1 MFKRHLLLGAAA
13 VLFAGG
19 VTGGRVTAARAAVMP
34 GRGFL
39 TLCYH
44 NVQDDLHDQTE
55 STTTAKLVDQ
65 LSWLQNEGYQAVS
78 LDDILAARAGK
89 KPLPPKAVL
98 LTFDDGYES
107 FFTRVF
113 PILQAFHYPAI
124 LGVVDSWIDSNPTNY
139 DEDDASDQ
147 LVQYG
152 DNRVASKNFLSWD
165 QIRYMKKS
173 GLVEIASH
181 SHASHL
187 GLPANPQG
195 NSEPALITAA
205 YDVASKTY
213 ETATAEHARLSKDA
227 QASIDAIYKHTGTR
241 PRAMIWPYGA
251 YNGLGLTIQA
261 QHGMPVTF
269 TLDDGFGKIDRL
281 RAVPRYLV
289 RADPDLPDFIHAIH
303 QVGDARPLRAVQVD
317 LDYVYDA
324 DPAQQDRNLDALI
337 QRVADLHITTVFLQ
351 AFADPKGD
359 GLATSLYFPNRELPV
374 RADLFNR
381 VAWQLRNRAHVR
393 VFGWLPV
400 LSFDFGHQ
408 VPLVTAVNG
417 KGQPAADV
425 NAYHRASPFDAAARE
440 KIARIYEDMA
450 RLAPIDGLLF
460 HDDALLSDFE
470 DATPAALNAYQ
481 AAGLPASIAAIRAK
495 PELMQKWTDLKI
507 DTLIKFTTALT
518 ERARVYRQPL
528 QTVRDIYAPVVL
540 QPESRAWFAQ
550 DYDRFLQAYDY
561 TAIMAMPRM
570 ENVPDDQ
577 ANAWL
582 LKLVDAAK
590 QRPAG
595 LDHTLFQL
603 QTVDW
608 RKTDNQ
614 DRAIPTDV
622 LDDEI
627 KLLAGNGAVNIG
639 YYPDDFL
646 TNNPNLHMLNQDFS
660 LPTHR

>member
-1 MFKRHLLLGAAA
+1 MLKRHLLLGAAA

-19 VTGGRVTAARAAVMP
+19 SGSPVSAAVIP
-34 GRGFL
+34 PKGFL

-44 NVQDDLHDQTE
+44 NVQDDLHDQAE

-107 FFTRVF
+107 FYTRVF

-124 LGVVDSWIDSNPTNY
+124 LGVVDSWIDNNPANY
-139 DEDDASDQ
+139 DADDATDQ
-147 LVQYG
+147 MVQYG
-152 DNRVASKNFLSWD
+152 DNRVASKNFLSWE
-165 QIRYMKKS
+165 QIRYMAKS

-181 SHASHL
+181 SHASHMGFL
-187 GLPANPQG
+187 ANPQG

-205 YDVASKTY
+205 YYSDSKTY
-213 ETATAEHARLSKDA
+213 ETAAAERARIAKDA

-251 YNGLGLTIQA
+251 YNGLGLTVQA

-269 TLDDGFGKIDRL
+269 TLDDGFGKVDKLMATPRL
-281 RAVPRYLV
+281 LV
-289 RADPDLPDFIHAIH
+289 KADPDLGDFIHAVNL
-303 QVGDARPLRAVQVD
+303 VGEPRPLRVVQVD

-324 DPAQQDRNLDALI
+324 DPAQLERNLDALV
-337 QRVADLHITTVFLQ
+337 QRVADLRINTVFLQ

-381 VAWQLRNRAHVR
+381 VAWQLRNRAHVK

-400 LSFDFGHQ
+400 LSFDFGQH
-408 VPLVTAVNG
+408 VPVVTAING

-425 NAYHRASPFDAAARE
+425 NAYHRVSPFDASARE

-460 HDDALLSDFE
+460 HDDAVLSDFE

-481 AAGLPASIAAIRAK
+481 AAGLPASIATIRAK

-507 DTLIKFTTALT
+507 ETLIKFTTELT
-518 ERARVYRQPL
+518 NRAKTYRLPL

-540 QPESRAWFAQ
+540 TPESRAWFAQ

-561 TAIMAMPRM
+561 TAVMAMPRM
-570 ENVPDDQ
+570 EDVPDDQ
-577 ANAWL
+577 ADAWL
-582 LKLVDAAK
+582 LKLLAAAK
-590 QRPAG
+590 QRPNG
-595 LDHTLFQL
+595 IDHTIFQL

-608 RKTDNQ
+608 RQSDNQ
-614 DRAIPTDV
+614 SRAIPTEV

-646 TNNPNLHMLNQDFS
+646 TNNPNLHMLNTDFS